1 MATQTQTEKS
11 YKGPFIAM
19 VILLSLIGLIT
30 SINQQFQLPIKAAFL
45 QNAGAYEN
53 TLSTFLV
60 FAFFLAY
67 LLIGPIAA
75 NYLEKHGYKKTLLV
89 GIGVLCTSF
98 LIFLASA
105 WQYRASI
112 SNPINIQIGEAT
124 VPLSYFIFVLGSFV
138 SGSGLTYLQASVNP
152 YIIACDVKGTSAVQR
167 QNIGGTGNSIMTTI
181 GPLLVA
187 YAIFNGKDGNDV
199 DIRSIIIPMIV
210 LIGLLIILY
219 ISVKKMNLPSIEKTE
234 VEKGERVKTS
244 ELFGFKQLIF
254 GAIGIFVYV
263 GVEVCIGSNFNLY
276 ANHDLGM
283 TLPEAAKMASF
294 YWGAMLVGR
303 FLGSF
308 TSRIKARTLLA
319 GVTSI
324 AATLVLAA
332 IFTKQPWFL
341 IAVGLFH
348 SVMWGAIFSL
358 AIDGLGKYTAKGT
371 GFLMMAVVGGAVLP
385 FLQGYLADILG
396 SWSNTWYLVFAGE
409 LYMLFYALVGSKGK
423 KIVD

>member
-1 MATQTQTEKS
+1 MTSITTTKS

-45 QNAGAYEN
+45 QNAGSYEN

-89 GIGVLCTSF
+89 GISILGVSF

-105 WQYRASI
+105 IQYKMSI
-112 SNPINIQIGEAT
+112 DSPINFHISDAVI
-124 VPLSYFIFVLGSFV
+124 PLSYFIFVFGSFV

-152 YIIACDVKGTSAVQR
+152 YIVACDVKGTSAVQR

-187 YAIFNGKDGNDV
+187 YCIFNGKDGNQV
-199 DIRSIIIPMIV
+199 DIQSIIIPMLILIV
-210 LIGLLIILY
+210 FLTILF
-219 ISVKKMNLPSIEKTE
+219 IAVNKMQLPSIAKTE
-234 VEKGERVKTS
+234 VS
-244 ELFGFKQLIF
+244 EGDQAKVRDLLGFRQLTL
-254 GAIGIFVYV
+254 GAVAIFVYV

-276 ANHDLGM
+276 AKHDLGM
-283 TLPEAAKMASF
+283 TATEAAKMVTF

-308 TSRIKARTLLA
+308 TSHIKARTLLGISTA
-319 GVTSI
+319 V
-324 AATLVLAA
+324 AA
-332 IFTKQPWFL
+332 ILVIMAIYTRISWML

-371 GFLMMAVVGGAVLP
+371 GFLMMAVVGGAILP
-385 FLQGYLADILG
+385 FLQGYLADIFG
-396 SWSNTWYLVFAGE
+396 KWEYTWYLVFAGE
-409 LYMLFYALVGSKGK
+409 LYMLFYALIGSRGK
-423 KIVD
+423 RIVE